1 VRPLCLVVAVA
12 RNGVIGKQGAL
23 PWRYP
28 EDLRHFKRVTIG
40 HAVIMGRRTWE
51 SIGKPLVERRNI
63 VISRQSGPI
72 AGVEVVPGLER
83 ALELARTADDE
94 PRVIGG
100 AALYRA
106 TLPLATRLYLTEVA
120 LDAEGDTF
128 FPAFDRS
135 GWRETERR
143 PGEDP
148 ALAFVTLERL

>member
-1 VRPLCLVVAVA
+1 VSPLCLVVAVA
-12 RNGVIGKQGAL
+12 RNGVIGKNGAL

-28 EDLRHFKRVTIG
+28 EDLRHFKRVTVG

-63 VISRQSGPI
+63 VVSRQSGPI
-72 AGVEVVPGLER
+72 AGVEVVPDLER
-83 ALELARTADDE
+83 ALELARTGDDE

-106 TLPLATRLYLTEVA
+106 SLPLATRLYLTEVA

-128 FPAFDRS
+128 FPALDRS
-135 GWRETERR
+135 AWRETERR
-143 PGEDP
+143 PGEAP
-148 ALAFVTLERL
+148 ALSFVTLERL